1 MGEFVGGD
9 EGGEGFVGVFLHV
22 CAQSVKLVAVGNGGG
37 LTIHPPVRMHSA
49 MPEILPAIAEEDRDA
64 EPRRRL
70 QNPIHHLRN
79 PDLPRRKPLARR
91 GEEKRLQRRCRH
103 ARRANDTD
111 SATKGA
117 SIAFQRLANGPHVDA
132 HGRQNQR
139 DGSARSTDPASPD
152 RNIVFLPSGKIP
164 GVRQIANRQ
173 PQRGLNRL
181 LHKYG
186 TQNLAGGDAVALLE
200 FRRRVEAVLG
210 EVVLCRNNVEDEG
223 HEPVGC
229 DGEEEGEVEV
239 GDVGEERGLGVEC
252 VWGERGKGGSLVE
265 HGDCRLG
272 LHVLWEGGR
281 WGSAR
286 EGWKEVGRILYN
298 LSNFWFRMKGLLI
311 RFESW

>member
-1 MGEFVGGD
+1 M
-9 EGGEGFVGVFLHV
+9 
-22 CAQSVKLVAVGNGGG
+22 GNGGG
-37 LTIHPPVRMHSA
+37 LTIHPLVRMHSA

-91 GEEKRLQRRCRH
+91 SALGEEKRLHRRYRL

-117 SIAFQRLANGPHVDA
+117 SIAFQRLANGPQVDA
-132 HGRQNQR
+132 HGRQNER

-152 RNIVFLPSGKIP
+152 RNIVLLPSGKIP
-164 GVRQIANRQ
+164 SVRQIANGQ
-173 PQRGLNRL
+173 PQRGLDRL

-200 FRRRVEAVLG
+200 FRGRVEAVLG
-210 EVVLCRNNVEDEG
+210 EVVLCGNNVEDEG

-239 GDVGEERGLGVEC
+239 GEVGEERGLGVEC
-252 VWGERGKGGSLVE
+252 VCRERGKGGCLVG
-265 HGDCRLG
+265 HGDCGLG
-272 LHVLWEGGR
+272 LHVLWGGR

-298 LSNFWFRMKGLLI
+298 LTNFWFRMKGLLI
-311 RFESW
+311 GYESW